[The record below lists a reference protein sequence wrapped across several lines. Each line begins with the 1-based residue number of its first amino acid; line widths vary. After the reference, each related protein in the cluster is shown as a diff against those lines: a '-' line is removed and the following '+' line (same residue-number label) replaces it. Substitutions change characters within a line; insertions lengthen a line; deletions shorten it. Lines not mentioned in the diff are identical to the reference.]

1 MNTRS
6 KILIIG
12 FLFISFH
19 IGSALEDNMDEKE
32 IITLFM
38 CGDIMTGRG
47 IDQILPHPNDPRIY
61 EPYMKDATG
70 YVKIAESVN
79 GPIQIPVKYSYIW
92 GEALKELEQVDPD
105 LRIINLETSITA
117 SNDYWKGKGINYR
130 MHPENIQC
138 LTAAG
143 IDYCSLGNNHVIDW
157 GYSGLRETIETLE
170 EVNIQ
175 YAGAGHNLKEA
186 ETPAV
191 MNISGKW
198 RVLIFSYGSPT
209 SGIPISWAAET
220 DKPGVN
226 LLKNLHKSE
235 IRNIQKKI
243 EEVKQPGDIVIV
255 SLHWGSNWGYEIPLN
270 FVQFAHGLIDEASV
284 DIIHGHSSHHV
295 RPIELYKNKLILYG
309 CGDFLND
316 YEGISGH
323 ETYRADLVL
332 MYFADVDPV
341 TGNLVHLQMTP
352 MQIRNFKVN
361 KATREDGLWLRDRL
375 NDESEMFGTHI
386 EINEDNR
393 LILKMD

>member
-1 MNTRS
+1 MNIRS

-70 YVKIAESVN
+70 YVEIAESVN

-92 GEALKELEQVDPD
+92 GEALEELEQVDPD

-138 LTAAG
+138 LTAAR

-157 GYSGLRETIETLE
+157 GYSGLKETLE
-170 EVNIQ
+170 TLKKVNIQ
-175 YAGAGHNLKEA
+175 YAGAGQNLKEA

-209 SGIPISWAAET
+209 SGIPITIGAPQPAVSPKYQARPPAT
-220 DKPGVN
+220 LAPG
-226 LLKNLHKSE
+226 S
-235 IRNIQKKI
+235 Q
-243 EEVKQPGDIVIV
+243 
-255 SLHWGSNWGYEIPLN
+255 
-270 FVQFAHGLIDEASV
+270 
-284 DIIHGHSSHHV
+284 V
-295 RPIELYKNKLILYG
+295 R
-309 CGDFLND
+309 
-316 YEGISGH
+316 
-323 ETYRADLVL
+323 
-332 MYFADVDPV
+332 
-341 TGNLVHLQMTP
+341 
-352 MQIRNFKVN
+352 
-361 KATREDGLWLRDRL
+361 
-375 NDESEMFGTHI
+375 
-386 EINEDNR
+386 
-393 LILKMD
+393 